1 MFISPMLLEST
12 KDPFDDDSYITE
24 LKFDGIRLVLS
35 KFNNQ
40 IKLYTRHK
48 NEVSSK
54 FPELL
59 NLDVPGGTVLD
70 GEVIVTDADGSP
82 DFEAVM
88 ERFMSNKSPHKIVYC
103 IFDVIYSN
111 GQSIASKPLTQ
122 RKEALKALGINHPNA
137 FVLEGIK
144 GNGVSYF
151 SMVKEKGL
159 EGIVLKKANSSYEIG
174 RRSKNW
180 IKVINYDFTEVLITG
195 YSRKDIKFLLT
206 YQDGT
211 PAGMMEFMPKPE
223 RHKFHLMKKLTSET
237 EDFVFIEPI
246 HCKVKHRFRTK
257 HGKLRL
263 PSFVS
268 WRE

>member
-1 MFISPMLLEST
+1 MFISPMLLES
-12 KDPFDDDSYITE
+12 KKEPFDDDSYITE
-24 LKFDGIRLVLS
+24 LKFDGIRLELS

-40 IKLYTRHK
+40 IKLYSRHK
-48 NEVSSK
+48 NDVSRK
-54 FPELL
+54 FQELL
-59 NLDVPGGTVLD
+59 NLDVPDGTVLD
-70 GEVIVTDADGSP
+70 GEVIVMGADGSP

-88 ERFMSNKSPHKIVYC
+88 ERFMSNNSPHKIIYC
-103 IFDVIYSN
+103 IFDIVYSN
-111 GQSIASKPLTQ
+111 GQSIASMPLTQ
-122 RKEALKALGINHPNA
+122 RKEVLKSLEINHPNA

-151 SMVKEKGL
+151 NTVKEKGL
-159 EGIVLKKANSSYEIG
+159 EGIVLKKANSAYDIG
-174 RRSKNW
+174 RRSKSW
-180 IKVINYDFTEVLITG
+180 IKIINYDFTEVLINVYT
-195 YSRKDIKFLLT
+195 RKDIKFLLSF
-206 YQDGT
+206 QDGT
-211 PAGMMEFMPKPE
+211 PAGVMEFMPKSE

-246 HCKVKHRFRTK
+246 HCKVKHRFMTK

>member
-24 LKFDGIRLVLS
+24 LKFDGIRLELS

-59 NLDVPGGTVLD
+59 NLDVPDGTVLD
-70 GEVIVTDADGSP
+70 GEVIVIGADGSP

-122 RKEALKALGINHPNA
+122 RKEALKALEINHSNA

-159 EGIVLKKANSSYEIG
+159 EGIVLKKANSLYEIG

-195 YSRKDIKFLLT
+195 YTQKDIKFLLT

-211 PAGMMEFMPKPE
+211 PAGMMEFMPKSE
-223 RHKFHLMKKLTSET
+223 RHKFHSVKIITSET

-246 HCKVKHRFRTK
+246 SCKVKHRFRTK

>member
-1 MFISPMLLEST
+1 MFVSPMLLASRKE
-12 KDPFDDDSYITE
+12 PFDDDSYICE
-24 LKFDGIRLVLS
+24 LKFDGIRIVLS

-40 IKLYTRHK
+40 IKLYTRHN

-59 NLDVPGGTVLD
+59 NLDVPDGTVLD
-70 GEVIVTDADGSP
+70 GEIIVTGADGSP

-88 ERFMSNKSPHKIVYC
+88 ERFMSNKSSYKIVYC

-111 GQSIASKPLTQ
+111 GQSLASKQLAQ
-122 RKEALKALGINHPNA
+122 RKELLNGLEINHPNA
-137 FVLEGIK
+137 FILEGIR

-151 SMVKEKGL
+151 NTVKEKGL
-159 EGIVLKKANSSYEIG
+159 EGIVLKKANSAYEIG
-174 RRSKNW
+174 KRSKIW

-195 YSRKDIKFLLT
+195 YTRKDVKFLLS

-211 PAGMMEFMPKPE
+211 PAGMMEFMPMSE
-223 RHKFHLMKKLTSET
+223 RQKFHSTKKLKSET
-237 EDFVFIEPI
+237 EEFVFIDPI
-246 HCKVKHRFRTK
+246 SCSVKHRSMTK